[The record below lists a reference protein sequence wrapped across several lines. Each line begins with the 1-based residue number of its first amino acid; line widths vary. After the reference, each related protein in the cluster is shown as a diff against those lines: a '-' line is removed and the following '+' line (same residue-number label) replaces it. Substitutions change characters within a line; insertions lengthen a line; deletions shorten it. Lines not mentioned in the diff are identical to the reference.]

1 MVLSKSCSLAFNESC
16 KLIKNWKK
24 NTVYISL
31 MQLTILIVNFL
42 LITIISRQYGAGIY
56 GEYASSKSLSV
67 LIGTATVLS
76 LALVTTKA
84 RASNVS
90 FSKNIFFNSYYLVIR
105 NLIGAIVLLVPLV
118 IVLGRD
124 YTMTS
129 LFLIGFVFNEMV
141 HIALAY
147 YQAQGNFVI
156 SSKQILIRTILYGL
170 GAWFIAANAY
180 PIEFIIVY
188 QVLILFVFF
197 LVAHYSIPNEDIG
210 QRISDSNK
218 DTRDKLTKSGKKMVL
233 TTFSSALISE
243 LDIVLLGLF
252 YSGSL
257 LGVLA
262 WSRRIL
268 EIIFQ
273 LLAASLDILFPELSR
288 AKDKKKVADIRQ
300 RLRKV
305 FLFSFSIPVVFFLL
319 KDTAKSIF
327 VSLLGNEFGDVSEYT
342 ALILFC
348 LPLMVWSRINIIFSR
363 ALSFEVNL
371 TKTISIGAIL
381 SYIIYY
387 LIHSLGYNSAP
398 LSIIASQIFF
408 ALLTTYS
415 FRKSYG

>member
-1 MVLSKSCSLAFNESC
+1 
-16 KLIKNWKK
+16 
-24 NTVYISL
+24 
-31 MQLTILIVNFL
+31 MQLTLLIVNFF
-42 LITIISRQYGAGIY
+42 LITIISRKYGAGIY

-67 LIGTATVLS
+67 LIGTAIVLS

-84 RASNVS
+84 RASNAS

-105 NLIGAIVLLVPLV
+105 NLVGALALLVPIV
-118 IVLGRD
+118 VVLGRD

-147 YQAQGNFVI
+147 FQSQGNFVI

-170 GAWFIAANAY
+170 GAWFIVSKGY
-180 PIEFIIVY
+180 RIEFVIIY
-188 QVLILFVFF
+188 QVFILFAFF
-197 LVAHYSIPNEDIG
+197 LVAHYSIPNNDVGYRTDDDNQE
-210 QRISDSNK
+210 
-218 DTRDKLTKSGKKMVL
+218 TRKELTKSGKKMVL

-288 AKDKKKVADIRQ
+288 AKEMKEVRDIRQ

-305 FLFSFSIPVVFFLL
+305 FLFSFSIPIIFFAL
-319 KDTAKSIF
+319 KDIAGDIF
-327 VSLLGNEFGDVSEYT
+327 VSLLGDEFIDVSQYVS
-342 ALILFC
+342 LILFC

-363 ALSFEVNL
+363 ALNFELNL
-371 TKTISIGAIL
+371 TKTVSLGAIL
-381 SYIIYY
+381 SYLAYIAFHRIA
-387 LIHSLGYNSAP
+387 INPAV
-398 LSIIASQIFF
+398 LSIVTSQVLI
-408 ALLTTYS
+408 ALLTTIS
-415 FRKSYG
+415 FKKSYG

>member
-1 MVLSKSCSLAFNESC
+1 MVSSKPCSLAFDEGC
-16 KLIKNWKK
+16 ELIRNWKE
-24 NTVYISL
+24 NTIYISL
-31 MQLTILIVNFL
+31 MQLALLTVNFF
-42 LITIISRQYGAGIY
+42 LITIISRQYGAGLY

-84 RASNVS
+84 RASNSS

-105 NLIGAIVLLVPLV
+105 NLIGAIVLLVP
-118 IVLGRD
+118 IVNILGRD

-156 SSKQILIRTILYGL
+156 SSKQILIRTILYGI
-170 GAWFIAANAY
+170 GAWVIASNAY
-180 PIEFIIVY
+180 PIEYIIIY
-188 QVLILFVFF
+188 QVIILFVFF
-197 LVAHYSIPNEDIG
+197 LVAHYSIPKESVG
-210 QRISDSNK
+210 QLVSNDNKKTRI
-218 DTRDKLTKSGKKMVL
+218 KLTTSGKKMVL

-252 YSGSL
+252 YSGPL

-273 LLAASLDILFPELSR
+273 LFAASLDILFPELSR
-288 AKDKKKVADIRQ
+288 AKSSKEVTEIRQ

-305 FLFSFSIPVVFFLL
+305 FVFSFSIPIIFFLL
-319 KDTAKSIF
+319 KDISGSIF
-327 VSLLGNEFGDVSEYT
+327 VALLGNEFSAVSEHT
-342 ALILFC
+342 SLILFC

-363 ALSFEVNL
+363 ALNFEINL
-371 TKTISIGAIL
+371 TKTISVGAIL

-387 LIHSLGYNSAP
+387 LLHSLGGSAA
-398 LSIIASQIFF
+398 LSIIASQVLI